1 MTTDY
6 KELIVWQ
13 KSISLMDIVYDETE
27 TFPKK
32 EMFGLASQ
40 MQRAAVSI
48 ASNIAEGS
56 ARHSRRDF
64 IRFLRQSR
72 GSLAELETQ
81 IVIAVRRKYLSQ
93 DVGRKLFRHT
103 IEIERML
110 SGLIS
115 SLKSKTVTVKP

>member
-1 MTTDY
+1 MPSNF
-6 KELIVWQ
+6 KQLVVWQ
-13 KSISLMDIVYDETE
+13 KSVDLADAMYDATAA
-27 TFPKK
+27 FPKS
-32 EMFGLASQ
+32 EMFGLSGQ
-40 MQRAAVSI
+40 MRRAAISV

-56 ARHSRRDF
+56 ARHSRLDY

>member
-1 MTTDY
+1 MPSNF
-6 KELIVWQ
+6 KQLVVWQ
-13 KSISLMDIVYDETE
+13 KSVDLVDAMYDATAA
-27 TFPKK
+27 FPKS
-32 EMFGLASQ
+32 EMFGLSGQ
-40 MQRAAVSI
+40 MRRAAISV

-56 ARHSRRDF
+56 ARHSRLDY